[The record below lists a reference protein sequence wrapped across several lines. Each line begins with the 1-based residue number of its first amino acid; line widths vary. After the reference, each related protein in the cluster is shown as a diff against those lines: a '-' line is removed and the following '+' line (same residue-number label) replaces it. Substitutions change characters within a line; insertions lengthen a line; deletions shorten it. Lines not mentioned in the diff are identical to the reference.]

1 MAICINP
8 KTRTRLALILFDIHQ
23 KKASGFG
30 GVMTDTSSTIAPT
43 SSVHLDGICLVP
55 ELLYSWVKT
64 WDLTNVY
71 NPLKV
76 GYYALAVDR
85 GSAGPKLM
93 LLICK
98 DAFQ

>member
-1 MAICINP
+1 
-8 KTRTRLALILFDIHQ
+8 
-23 KKASGFG
+23 
-30 GVMTDTSSTIAPT
+30 MTHDTSST
-43 SSVHLDGICLVP
+43 SSLLQARYILGICLVP

-85 GSAGPKLM
+85 GSAGPKLK